1 MKSTT
6 ESGQNSLQ
14 EQPRLAPDLER
25 SSGGATS
32 ADAAKLSRT
41 GLTSLCDDCYSE
53 GQKSAS
59 TESDCYLCF
68 FGATRAMCRSARI

>member
-6 ESGQNSLQ
+6 GSGQNSLQ

-25 SSGGATS
+25 SSSGATS
-32 ADAAKLSRT
+32 ADDARLSRN

-53 GQKSAS
+53 GQKSES
-59 TESDCYLCF
+59 IESDCYWYF
-68 FGATRAMCRSARI
+68 FGATRAMSRQARI